1 MSCLLTAGVGR
12 SCRASS
18 CTLPANDTGD
28 LPPEMVRTT
37 VRMRESGVIT
47 RSDLPFGENL
57 MSLAPSFASSISS
70 GSSSDS
76 SSSSEVSRVRVV
88 GIVIFRTRRASEE
101 LDLRWKSLISA
112 IVEIAR
118 TKSSLSGTGVIVA
131 DVRFSSFY
139 ICISIGGSQLGV
151 D

>member
-1 MSCLLTAGVGR
+1 M
-12 SCRASS
+12 
-18 CTLPANDTGD
+18 
-28 LPPEMVRTT
+28 
-37 VRMRESGVIT
+37 RMRESGLIT

-101 LDLRWKSLISA
+101 LLDLRWKSLISA

-118 TKSSLSGTGVIVA
+118 TKSSLSGTGVIAA

-139 ICISIGGSQLGV
+139 IFVSIGGSQLGV
-151 D
+151 DVKRTLSIMRLINFLPRSSS